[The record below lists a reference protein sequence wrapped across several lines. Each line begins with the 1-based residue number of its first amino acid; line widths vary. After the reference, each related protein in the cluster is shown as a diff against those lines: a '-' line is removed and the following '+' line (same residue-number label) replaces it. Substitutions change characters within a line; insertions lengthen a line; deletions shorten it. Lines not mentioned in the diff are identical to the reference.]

1 MAEREYISEMKNAI
15 ETAAELNLSKSARL
29 LWLILINKNNAE
41 YWREWFPASLG
52 LLEKYT
58 GMKRETVIRARAEL
72 LTSGILGYKTQ
83 GRKTTLYK
91 LKKPLQ
97 K

>member
-1 MAEREYISEMKNAI
+1 MAKREYISEMKNAI
-15 ETAAELNLSKSARL
+15 ETAAEFNLSKAARL
-29 LWLILINKNNAE
+29 LWLVLINKNNAE

-52 LLEKYT
+52 LLEKHT
-58 GMKRETVIRARAEL
+58 GMKRHTVMRARTEL
-72 LTSGILGYKTQ
+72 LTHGILAYKTH
-83 GRKTTLYK
+83 GRNTTLYK